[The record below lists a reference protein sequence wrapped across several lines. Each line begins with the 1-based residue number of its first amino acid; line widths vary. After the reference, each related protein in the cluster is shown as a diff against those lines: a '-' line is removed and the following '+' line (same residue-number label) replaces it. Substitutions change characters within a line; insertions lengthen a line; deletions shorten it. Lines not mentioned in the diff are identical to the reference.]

1 MTGAASEG
9 GIGLCIAYM
18 PARHGVKVA
27 CTDIDS
33 PGAQAAADEVS
44 GLVVTTYIADDAS
57 IDAMVTSLIDHFGWL
72 DIRIN
77 DAVMSHFDHAVDMPI
92 EQFDK
97 VFAVNVRGTFV
108 CCRAAAR
115 VILDAGSGTGG
126 GGFMIGK
133 ARF

>member
-1 MTGAASEG
+1 
-9 GIGLCIAYM
+9 M

-33 PGAQAAADEVS
+33 PGAQAAANEVS
-44 GLVVTTYIADDAS
+44 GLVVTTYIADGAS
-57 IDAMVTSLIDHFGWL
+57 IGVMGTRLIDHFGWL

-77 DAVMSHFDHAVDMPI
+77 DAVMSHFDHAADMPI

-97 VFAVNVRGTFV
+97 VFAVNVRGTFL

-115 VILDAGSGTGG
+115 VILDADNGTGG
-126 GGFMIGK
+126 GGFMVGK

>member
-1 MTGAASEG
+1 MTGGASEG
-9 GIGLCIAYM
+9 GIGLSIAYM
-18 PARHGVKVA
+18 PAWHGVKVA

-33 PGAQAAADEVS
+33 PGAQAAV
-44 GLVVTTYIADDAS
+44 
-57 IDAMVTSLIDHFGWL
+57 DAMVTSLIDHFGWL

-126 GGFMIGK
+126 GGFMIDK